1 MSNGAAQAT
10 RLWYVAAAGTRE
22 ITVSRRWVLRRAL
35 SVVSLA
41 LICIA
46 ARPVGT
52 PPAIYDRDPQH
63 LFNRLYTAIAVRTE
77 GGTPYG
83 ADNSEPFGEKF
94 DDPAKL
100 IAVLDEFLEQ
110 HGEERASGDLQ
121 RALLLNDLW
130 AAFDLTASADVG
142 PDGAPLRRRLAR
154 VIRRLRL
161 RSSQITGLPDNYLE
175 AVRSARFARDFDPAH
190 PEKVFLPPD
199 LFDAN
204 GPWVRVGGDG
214 RGAVATMHLRMLSG
228 RSVFKVFIRCPG
240 GRQATLSYLETLNLY
255 RTPWQLRPAEIT
267 SATYPTGRGKVRKEP
282 LILDPATPQFPAGT
296 IVALARQMMVI
307 TDKLEPALTPV
318 TQKVQFR
325 VFREIGG
332 PAGGYDPHD
341 FSNHQAVYELVM
353 RRHYLLTGGFGGL
366 HSMAPDEIEFQLAI
380 RPMVATHRQYLRGEV
395 VLSTCAIC
403 HAAEGIFS
411 VNTYT
416 GSFPFFPGGKRSN
429 PQLLPAS
436 TGDDQVNAT
445 VDWKTAQFNWG
456 LLRGLLEA
464 MN

>member
-1 MSNGAAQAT
+1 M
-10 RLWYVAAAGTRE
+10 RPLV
-22 ITVSRRWVLRRAL
+22 
-35 SVVSLA
+35 VVSLA
-41 LICIA
+41 VICIA
-46 ARPVGT
+46 ARPVDT

-63 LFNRLYTAIAVRTE
+63 LFNRLYTALAVRTE
-77 GGTPYG
+77 GGTLYG
-83 ADNSEPFGEKF
+83 ADNSEPYDERV
-94 DDPAKL
+94 DDPGKL
-100 IAVLDEFLEQ
+100 IDVLDEFLEQ

-130 AAFDLTASADVG
+130 AAFDLTVGADVG

-154 VIRRLRL
+154 VIRRLGL
-161 RSSQITGLPDNYLE
+161 RSSQIAGLPDNYLE
-175 AVRSARFARDFDPAH
+175 AVRSARFARDFEPAR
-190 PEKVFLPPD
+190 PERVFLPPD

-204 GPWVRVGGDG
+204 GPWVQIGGDG

-240 GRQATLSYLETLNLY
+240 GRRATLSYLETLNLY
-255 RTPWQLRPAEIT
+255 RTPWQLKPAEIA
-267 SATYPTGRGKVRKEP
+267 SATYPPLREKVRQEP

-296 IVALARQMMVI
+296 MVALVRQMMVI
-307 TDKLEPALTPV
+307 TDKLEPAATPV

-325 VFREIGG
+325 VFRKIGG
-332 PAGGYDPHD
+332 TAGAYDPYN
-341 FSNHQAVYELVM
+341 FGNHQAVYEFVM
-353 RRHYLLTGGFGGL
+353 RRRDLLTGRFGGL
-366 HSMAPDEIEFQLAI
+366 HPVAPDEIEFQLAL
-380 RPMVATHRQYLRGEV
+380 RPMVATRPQYLRGDV

-403 HAAEGIFS
+403 HAADGIFS
-411 VNTYT
+411 VNAYT
-416 GSFPFFPGGKRSN
+416 GLFPFSPGAKRSN

-436 TGDDQVNAT
+436 TGDDQVSAT